1 MPHVVRY
8 CFTEQLK
15 SDKMFIPKLCIKH
28 LQYFKDYK
36 GDRPQLLTAV
46 RQPSR
51 TGMAGESDRSQVA
64 LKLLGF
70 CRHFE
75 SHWTTEQ
82 FKKAVK
88 DCRKALWSYCIQA
101 LPKASADSG

>member
-51 TGMAGESDRSQVA
+51 TGMAGESDRSQVV
-64 LKLLGF
+64 LKLF
-70 CRHFE
+70 
-75 SHWTTEQ
+75 
-82 FKKAVK
+82 
-88 DCRKALWSYCIQA
+88 IQGS
-101 LPKASADSG
+101 LT